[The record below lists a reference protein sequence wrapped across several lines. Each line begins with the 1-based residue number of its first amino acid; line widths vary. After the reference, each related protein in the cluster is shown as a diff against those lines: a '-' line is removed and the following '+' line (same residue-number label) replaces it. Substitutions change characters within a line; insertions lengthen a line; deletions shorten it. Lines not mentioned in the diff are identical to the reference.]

1 MNRMVASTAKMY
13 LHASAGVCVRLSSVQ
28 REGGVD
34 QEGEKRDGTTHA
46 DENGL
51 STGSDMARTLES
63 LGYGWSETGCGSGK

>member
-1 MNRMVASTAKMY
+1 M
-13 LHASAGVCVRLSSVQ
+13 Q

-34 QEGEKRDGTTHA
+34 QEGEERDGTTHA